1 MPSTIGANV
10 VINPLNTKFALPTT
24 EELQSLT
31 LGHVL
36 FLLAGLILQGY
47 IIYRII
53 IDVNTLFQ
61 PKHYLRLAIVQ
72 ISKVKRRMSI
82 VRNNEKSAKAAY
94 RTI

>member
-1 MPSTIGANV
+1 M
-10 VINPLNTKFALPTT
+10 PTT

-36 FLLAGLILQGY
+36 FLLIGLILLGY
-47 IIYRII
+47 VTYRLI

-61 PKHYLRLAIVQ
+61 PKRYLRLAIMQ
-72 ISKVKRRMSI
+72 ISKVKLHKSI

-94 RTI
+94 RII

>member
-1 MPSTIGANV
+1 M
-10 VINPLNTKFALPTT
+10 PTT

-36 FLLAGLILQGY
+36 FLLAGLILLGFV
-47 IIYRII
+47 IYRLI
-53 IDVNTLFQ
+53 IDANTLFQ
-61 PKHYLRLAIVQ
+61 PKHYIRLAIVQ

-94 RTI
+94 RTV

>member
-1 MPSTIGANV
+1 M
-10 VINPLNTKFALPTT
+10 PTT

-36 FLLAGLILQGY
+36 FLLIGFILLGY
-47 IIYRII
+47 LIYRMI
-53 IDVNTLFQ
+53 IDANTLFQ
-61 PKHYLRLAIVQ
+61 PKVYLRSAIVQ
-72 ISKVKRRMSI
+72 ISKVKRSMSI